1 MWLRGVLPQHHLDTE
16 TKDLIKLGVA
26 LIGTMSAML
35 LGLLVASAKSAY
47 DAQRSEL
54 TQMAA
59 DTIWLIACSR
69 TMVRKRA
76 RRAAFFNNGV
86 AGMLDRIWGKNG
98 KDGGR
103 ARPPPRPATR
113 SCSTRSR
120 NWYRRTTRNARLN
133 RKSGRW
139 RSILGRC
146 AGSCSSR
153 ADPLFPRLPGGGGF
167 LAQHAFRQLRIV
179 RAAQCDCVLY
189 PVDQRSLGR
198 RRVVSDPGALIIH
211 SPD

>member
-1 MWLRGVLPQHHLDTE
+1 MVEPVQVSAIIFFGIFGGAVPGMWLRGVLPQHHLDTE

-103 ARPPPRPATR
+103 ARPPDPQRDPVRQDPGTGTAERHATR
-113 SCSTRSR
+113 
-120 NWYRRTTRNARLN
+120 A
-133 RKSGRW
+133 
-139 RSILGRC
+139 
-146 AGSCSSR
+146 
-153 ADPLFPRLPGGGGF
+153 
-167 LAQHAFRQLRIV
+167 
-179 RAAQCDCVLY
+179 
-189 PVDQRSLGR
+189 
-198 RRVVSDPGALIIH
+198 
-211 SPD
+211 